1 MTRIT
6 CFAQA
11 HHRNRQVFT
20 EKKYPQA
27 EELLNKF
34 NNNVKQTKLFTDR
47 WTKVEE
53 YHMKLNQQRQQQ
65 YFQQQQQQQQQQRQR
80 QQQYRGAPPHQQQR
94 NQLMIIIRFWMCHV
108 MLMKRLLRKG
118 IEHKH

>member
-6 CFAQA
+6 CFAKA

-80 QQQYRGAPPHQQQR
+80 QQQYRGAPPHQQR
-94 NQLMIIIRFWMCHV
+94 KKPANDYYKVLMCHV
-108 MLMKRLLRKG
+108 MLTKRLLRKG